1 MLHKLLS
8 VIGKAFVAKSFLAN
22 QIIGDRPD
30 PLTKIGSSFE
40 IKDVTVSKHKCFVSD
55 FVDQVGNWQLH
66 CHESTKSGA
75 VDVQQF
81 LKSTEVTIL

>member
-1 MLHKLLS
+1 
-8 VIGKAFVAKSFLAN
+8 
-22 QIIGDRPD
+22 
-30 PLTKIGSSFE
+30 
-40 IKDVTVSKHKCFVSD
+40 VSD

-81 LKSTEVTIL
+81 LKSTEVTILQAVDELGFCFVI